1 MVYLLFFIIIK
12 NRRKQNM
19 KKTEKAGKLSVKELQ
34 SIMNK
39 KAGMN
44 IVHKLTD
51 SNPTEVTQWI
61 PTGSTW
67 LDSIICRGKKTGLP
81 VGKVIEIAGEE
92 ATGKSFMAAQI
103 AANAQKE
110 GIIPVYFDSESS
122 IDPNFL
128 TKAGCDLD
136 NLLYVQAVS
145 VEKVLEIIEDLLK
158 TSDNQYLF
166 IWDSMALTPT
176 VTDIEGDFNPQSSM
190 AVKPRILSKGL
201 SKLITPIADA
211 KSTLLILN
219 QLKLNIGAEGNPK
232 YLTQSQKFF
241 TPGGKALAYAYSL
254 RIWLTGSKS
263 KGNQEVD
270 EKGFPVGSLVKA
282 RLEKSRFG
290 SQGRSCQFKILW
302 GDEVGVMDDESLL
315 TAIENSEHYTS
326 GAWNTLRY
334 ADGSEEKFR
343 KDDWAAKMKEEKFR
357 TRVMELLDEEVI
369 RKFDDRT
376 GDAKDFYAESFDEDD
391 IDSKAAGL

>member
-1 MVYLLFFIIIK
+1 MVYLLFFIIIN

-254 RIWLTGSKS
+254 RIWLTGSKAKDS
-263 KGNQEVD
+263 FAYDDKGYR
-270 EKGFPVGSLVKA
+270 VGSLVKA

-290 SQGRSCQFKILW
+290 SQGRSCEFKILW
-302 GDEVGVMDDESLL
+302 GDQVGVMDDESLL
-315 TAIENSEHYTS
+315 TAIENSEHYSS

-343 KDDWAAKMKEEKFR
+343 KDEWAAKMKEEKFR
-357 TRVMELLDEEVI
+357 TRVMELIDEEVV
-369 RKFDDRT
+369 RKFDERT
-376 GDAKDFYAESFDEDD
+376 GDASDFYDESQKEDD
-391 IDSKAAGL
+391 LDSKAAGL